1 MGKRVDFSARS
12 VITPDP
18 NIELDQLGVPIKI
31 ALNLTFPE
39 IANKF
44 NIDILKEYILNG
56 PNKWPGAKSIEKKN
70 GKKYSIKT
78 SNKYDLKLEL
88 GDKVNRHIK
97 VATADDEFNKA
108 LYEEIRL
115 EEEAF
120 NEWVRENN
128 KRIREKNR
136 K

>member
-1 MGKRVDFSARS
+1 MTLKVKRS
-12 VITPDP
+12 
-18 NIELDQLGVPIKI
+18 
-31 ALNLTFPE
+31 LT
-39 IANKF
+39 K
-44 NIDILKEYILNG
+44 KEEDTVN
-56 PNKWPGAKSIEKKN
+56 
-70 GKKYSIKT
+70 
-78 SNKYDLKLEL
+78 
-88 GDKVNRHIK
+88 KVNRHIK